1 MIDIKV
7 KIIGILSYIIII
19 AGLIMGE
26 KVSTNATLW
35 NIIKSEFWKI
45 IFIISVG
52 IITEVVVGYYRK
64 NK

>member
-7 KIIGILSYIIII
+7 KIISVLSYIVII

-26 KVSTNATLW
+26 KVSTNATLL

-45 IFIISVG
+45 IFIVSVG
-52 IITEVVVGYYRK
+52 IFTEVIVEYYRK
-64 NK
+64 NN